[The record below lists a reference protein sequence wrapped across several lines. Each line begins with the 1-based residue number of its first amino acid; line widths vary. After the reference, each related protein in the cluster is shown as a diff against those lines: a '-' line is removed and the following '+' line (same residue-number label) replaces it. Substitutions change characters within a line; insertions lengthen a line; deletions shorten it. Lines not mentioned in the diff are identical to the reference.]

1 MIMVR
6 CKGWATHGNKKDSAA
21 RFTDQILHVCEI
33 NSYPIEPKRTFVKL
47 VHPFL
52 MMSISVNSSHA

>member
-1 MIMVR
+1 MIMVGY
-6 CKGWATHGNKKDSAA
+6 KGWAPHGYKKDFAA

-33 NSYPIEPKRTFVKL
+33 NSYPIEPKRTLLEL
-47 VHPFL
+47 VQPFL